1 MGAGNV
7 KRVFI
12 RWGDLPGNAFRLLT
26 YMALRTKDGDPQPT
40 FWAGRDELAWALGR
54 HVPEG
59 DDPASRR
66 ARDAAYQAVKEAI
79 RTLTRRGAITT
90 LERARPGRNAVY
102 LLRLDRRAAV
112 DTPPPIDELDQTPA
126 GDAPAMGE
134 ENPPSYGVGKSSPM
148 GEENPPQWGRET
160 LHHSPRTGEGN
171 PPPEDEYLQRNRGQ
185 RRGVGGVGSHQPD
198 GDAHARARARSE
210 QDQQQTKKIRFTRYR
225 DAAAYLLTV
234 SGALR
239 DRVVADATAELGPG
253 ASREAVLIRAANL
266 AYGSV
271 A

>member
-7 KRVFI
+7 KLAFVH
-12 RWGDLPGNAFRLLT
+12 WGDLPATPFRLLV
-26 YMALRTKDGDPQPT
+26 YMCLRSRDGESPT
-40 FWAGRDELAWALGR
+40 FWGGREDLAFALGR
-54 HVPEG
+54 AVPEG
-59 DDPASRR
+59 DDPDSRR
-66 ARDAAYQAVKEAI
+66 ARNAAFKAVKDA
-79 RTLTRRGAITT
+79 LAVLARRGAITT
-90 LERARPGRNAVY
+90 AERARPGRNAVY
-102 LLRLDRRAAV
+102 RIHLARQGAESVPHEPVDNPVDSPVDNPETGHENRAPYGAR
-112 DTPPPIDELDQTPA
+112 
-126 GDAPAMGE
+126 
-134 ENPPSYGVGKSSPM
+134 NPYPM
-148 GEENPPQWGRET
+148 GHENRARWGTENV
-160 LHHSPRTGEGN
+160 PRSRGMGHGFRA
-171 PPPEDEYLQRNRGQ
+171 PEDEYLQRNEGQ
-185 RRGVGGVGSHQPD
+185 SAGVGGVGSHQPD

-234 SGALR
+234 PGALR

>member
-7 KRVFI
+7 KLAFVH
-12 RWGDLPGNAFRLLT
+12 WGDLPATPFRLLV
-26 YMALRTKDGDPQPT
+26 YMCLRSKDGESPVY
-40 FWAGRDELAWALGR
+40 WGGREDLAFALGR
-54 HVPEG
+54 VVPEG
-59 DDPASRR
+59 DDPESRR
-66 ARDAAYQAVKEAI
+66 ARNAAFKAVKDA
-79 RTLTRRGAITT
+79 LAVLARRGAISTA
-90 LERARPGRNAVY
+90 ERARPGRNAVY
-102 LLRLDRRAAV
+102 RIHLARPGAESAPHEPVDNPVDNSETGHENRAPYGAR
-112 DTPPPIDELDQTPA
+112 
-126 GDAPAMGE
+126 
-134 ENPPSYGVGKSSPM
+134 NPYPM
-148 GEENPPQWGRET
+148 GHENRARWGTET
-160 LHHSPRTGEGN
+160 VPHTPRTGHVFRA
-171 PPPEDEYLQRNRGQ
+171 PEDEYLQQRNGEQ
-185 RRGVGGVGSHQPD
+185 SPGVGGVGSHQPD